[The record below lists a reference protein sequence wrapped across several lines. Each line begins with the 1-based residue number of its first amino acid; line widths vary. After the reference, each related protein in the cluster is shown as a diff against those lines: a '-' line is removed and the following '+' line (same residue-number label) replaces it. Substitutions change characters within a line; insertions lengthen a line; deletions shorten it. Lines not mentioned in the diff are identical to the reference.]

1 MLLRI
6 RLYSFRFCQLPHPL
20 AGQVPVVAQGGA
32 ALAVAVDEAEL
43 SALDEDAAGLAA

>member
-32 ALAVAVDEAEL
+32 AVAVDETEL